1 MIDDEN
7 LDAQHLA
14 VVFRDMT
21 ARWLAPPSLVSG
33 SQTKTLCSTAKDDS
47 TPALAEPTW
56 NVTPTL
62 KNINADFPKGKLIG
76 IVGPIGSGKSSLLQA
91 LLRELPL
98 ESGSVSVCGKISYA
112 CQEPWVFA
120 GSVRQNIL
128 FGQEMD
134 RNRYDMVVKACD
146 LAKDFEQ
153 MEFEDRTLVGE
164 RGASLSGGQKAR
176 IK

>member
-1 MIDDEN
+1 M
-7 LDAQHLA
+7 
-14 VVFRDMT
+14 VFRDMN
-21 ARWLAPPSLVSG
+21 ARWLAPPSLVASL
-33 SQTKTLCSTAKDDS
+33 QAKTHCATVKNDS
-47 TPALAEPTW
+47 MPTLAQPTW
-56 NVTPTL
+56 NVRPTL
-62 KNINADFPKGKLIG
+62 KNINADFAKGKLIG
-76 IVGPIGSGKSSLLQA
+76 IVGSIGSGKSSLLQA
-91 LLRELPL
+91 LLRELPV
-98 ESGSVSVCGKISYA
+98 ESGSVSVCGEISYA

>member
-1 MIDDEN
+1 M
-7 LDAQHLA
+7 
-14 VVFRDMT
+14 VFRDMT
-21 ARWLAPPSLVSG
+21 ARWIPPPSLVANLH
-33 SQTKTLCSTAKDDS
+33 TKTLCATEKPDL
-47 TPALAEPTW
+47 TPILAQPTW
-56 NVTPTL
+56 NVSPTL
-62 KNINADFPKGKLIG
+62 HNINAEFAKGKLIG

-91 LLRELPL
+91 LLRELPI
-98 ESGSVSVCGKISYA
+98 ESGSISVCGKVSYA

-134 RNRYDMVVKACD
+134 RNRYDMVVKACA
-146 LAKDFEQ
+146 LEKDFEQ
-153 MEFEDRTLVGE
+153 LEFEDRTLVGE